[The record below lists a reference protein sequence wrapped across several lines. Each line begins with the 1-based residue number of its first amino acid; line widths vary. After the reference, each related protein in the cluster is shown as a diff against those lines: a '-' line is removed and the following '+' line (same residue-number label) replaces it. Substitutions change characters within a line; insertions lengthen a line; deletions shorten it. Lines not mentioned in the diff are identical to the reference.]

1 MDEIALQL
9 KEEVKSLQEY
19 IEHTE
24 KRVLATSWVESILDP
39 FEQIESEFAEE
50 EIKEV
55 VEALAV
61 ARKRFSINGHL
72 AGRIDGVIDR
82 YKHLIESKD
91 EDEQNLQEIPAEDPV
106 FSPLGLSSYEDD
118 EEHISLDGLH
128 TPDQAQTEPPLP
140 APTAPLGDLE
150 TLFNTTDPPDK
161 TPDILHDN
169 TLTGTAVPE
178 PPIEDS
184 ENTVVKTSSPSDQLP
199 DQHPDELFASA
210 LLAEQDPLEIIE
222 ENNNQDPLSTKP
234 LQAGTGNPD
243 DPPSDKTP
251 DILHDNMLTD
261 TAVPEPPIEDGEN
274 TVVKTSSPSG
284 QLPDQHPDELFAP
297 ALLAEQDP
305 LEIIEENNNQDPLS
319 TKPLQEDTGNTDD
332 PPSNKTPDILHDN
345 TLTDTAV
352 PELPIEDGENTV
364 VKTSSPSDQLPDQ
377 HLDELFAP
385 ALLAEQ
391 DPPEITEENNDQDLQ
406 AAKPLQE
413 GTENPDELF
422 AIALD
427 QPQAETSNND
437 FKENTLG
444 PSVSTPPKATEHPA
458 TTNNPDTL
466 FAAADSTAS
475 SHKKRAANKKTDT
488 YNIFSHQIDLEELLL
503 DLGIDIPKQDKTQL
517 KHLYKQKLESRSIVR
532 LKSYQP
538 AADQY
543 VLIPRITRFIHQG
556 TIYPCTVKNLARTFI
571 ALFADIKELMQY
583 KTHPFLDSEV
593 PEFGWSIVPAEA
605 PQETLNKNYLHQ
617 AQFLRFLSTATRLP
631 SHLVRRRTLVEA
643 VYDIIASRM
652 HLESPMQK
660 ATLDWT
666 ASGLSKSDFICVF
679 HSEQGLRIRHIKRTQ
694 RNKALGLCP
703 NW

>member
-234 LQAGTGNPD
+234 LQEG
-243 DPPSDKTP
+243 
-251 DILHDNMLTD
+251 
-261 TAVPEPPIEDGEN
+261 
-274 TVVKTSSPSG
+274 
-284 QLPDQHPDELFAP
+284 
-297 ALLAEQDP
+297 
-305 LEIIEENNNQDPLS
+305 
-319 TKPLQEDTGNTDD
+319 TGNTDD

-413 GTENPDELF
+413 GTGNTDELF

>member
-1 MDEIALQL
+1 MLVDEIALQL

-222 ENNNQDPLSTKP
+222 ENNNQDPLST
-234 LQAGTGNPD
+234 
-243 DPPSDKTP
+243 
-251 DILHDNMLTD
+251 
-261 TAVPEPPIEDGEN
+261 
-274 TVVKTSSPSG
+274 
-284 QLPDQHPDELFAP
+284 
-297 ALLAEQDP
+297 
-305 LEIIEENNNQDPLS
+305 
-319 TKPLQEDTGNTDD
+319 
-332 PPSNKTPDILHDN
+332 
-345 TLTDTAV
+345 
-352 PELPIEDGENTV
+352 
-364 VKTSSPSDQLPDQ
+364 
-377 HLDELFAP
+377 
-385 ALLAEQ
+385 
-391 DPPEITEENNDQDLQ
+391 
-406 AAKPLQE
+406 
-413 GTENPDELF
+413 
-422 AIALD
+422 
-427 QPQAETSNND
+427 
-437 FKENTLG
+437 
-444 PSVSTPPKATEHPA
+444 
-458 TTNNPDTL
+458 
-466 FAAADSTAS
+466 
-475 SHKKRAANKKTDT
+475 
-488 YNIFSHQIDLEELLL
+488 
-503 DLGIDIPKQDKTQL
+503 
-517 KHLYKQKLESRSIVR
+517 
-532 LKSYQP
+532 
-538 AADQY
+538 
-543 VLIPRITRFIHQG
+543 
-556 TIYPCTVKNLARTFI
+556 
-571 ALFADIKELMQY
+571 
-583 KTHPFLDSEV
+583 
-593 PEFGWSIVPAEA
+593 
-605 PQETLNKNYLHQ
+605 
-617 AQFLRFLSTATRLP
+617 
-631 SHLVRRRTLVEA
+631 
-643 VYDIIASRM
+643 
-652 HLESPMQK
+652 
-660 ATLDWT
+660 
-666 ASGLSKSDFICVF
+666 
-679 HSEQGLRIRHIKRTQ
+679 
-694 RNKALGLCP
+694 
-703 NW
+703 

>member
-199 DQHPDELFASA
+199 DQH
-210 LLAEQDPLEIIE
+210 
-222 ENNNQDPLSTKP
+222 
-234 LQAGTGNPD
+234 
-243 DPPSDKTP
+243 
-251 DILHDNMLTD
+251 
-261 TAVPEPPIEDGEN
+261 
-274 TVVKTSSPSG
+274 
-284 QLPDQHPDELFAP
+284 
-297 ALLAEQDP
+297 
-305 LEIIEENNNQDPLS
+305 
-319 TKPLQEDTGNTDD
+319 
-332 PPSNKTPDILHDN
+332 
-345 TLTDTAV
+345 
-352 PELPIEDGENTV
+352 
-364 VKTSSPSDQLPDQ
+364 
-377 HLDELFAP
+377 LDELFAP

-413 GTENPDELF
+413 GTGNTDELF